1 MVAGIGEVAVRLVA
15 DYGLVV
21 LFVFMFCETSL
32 TFPFVPSELV
42 LPVGAAALI
51 SGPASFLAFV
61 LVVTAGATVGSLFA
75 YYVFDRAYQPVIDRY
90 GAYVH
95 VSVDEVERARRW
107 FRRWGESSVC
117 WGRLLPV
124 VRSIIS
130 VPAGIAGM
138 HPGKF
143 AVYSATGSGLFATGV
158 AAVVVVGLDVMP
170 SQLVVGWLDEAS
182 GQGVA
187 YALANPVPSVAV
199 AGMALFAVLA
209 VRNAYSQW
217 LSLR

>member
-1 MVAGIGEVAVRLVA
+1 MVAGIGEAAVGLVT
-15 DYGLVV
+15 DYGLIV

-42 LPVGAAALI
+42 LPVGAAALVT
-51 SGPASFLAFV
+51 GPASFLAFV

-90 GAYVH
+90 GAYIH

-143 AVYSATGSGLFATGV
+143 AVYSAAGSGLFATGV
-158 AAVVVVGLDVMP
+158 AAVVVAGLDAMP
-170 SQLVVGWLDEAS
+170 SQLVFGWLGS
-182 GQGVA
+182 VFGRGLA
-187 YALANPVPSVAV
+187 YGLTNPVPGVAA
-199 AGMALFAVLA
+199 AGIALFAVLA
-209 VRNAYSQW
+209 TRNAYSRW
-217 LSLR
+217 LSTR